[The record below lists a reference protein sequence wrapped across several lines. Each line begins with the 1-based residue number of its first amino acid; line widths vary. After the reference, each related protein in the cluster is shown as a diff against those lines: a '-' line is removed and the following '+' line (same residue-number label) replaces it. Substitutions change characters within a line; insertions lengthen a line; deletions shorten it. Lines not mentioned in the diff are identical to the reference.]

1 MKYKKIIIIAI
12 IVTVIA
18 TPVVSFASMT
28 YDINTF
34 DSIMQFILS
43 STVRDVT
50 EEQLIKGALKGMFQA
65 VDPYSEYFTKEELKE
80 FNEET
85 SGQYSGVGIIISESD
100 GYIVV
105 TSVMNG
111 GPADKAGIKK
121 GDRIVSVD
129 GTNVAGM
136 KRDKVSDLLKGDE
149 GTTVRVGIMREGSN
163 GVTLVDII
171 RGQIRLNPIIYS
183 VKNGIGY
190 IKIFQFTEYTEENLE
205 PALDYMRKNGIK
217 SIVLDLRGNP
227 GGIIPETIDVAQH
240 FVPKG
245 PIVKII
251 YKNAPPDV
259 YYSNLE
265 KPEFNLA
272 VLIDKDTASA
282 AEILA
287 GAIQDTGA
295 GIVIGSQ
302 SYGKGS
308 VQIVM
313 PLEDGSGFKL
323 TMAKYA
329 TPKDRIIDG
338 VGIIPDVKLSN
349 SEPVVPDLSNLA
361 PLREG
366 EAVSRGSINLQVFAL
381 QQRLKLLGYDV
392 GELDGVFGQATE
404 RALKEFQTRN
414 GLKATGTLDEYTYIN
429 LVDAMDR
436 LAHPEVRDIVLE
448 TAIQMLKN
456 KEDKGMI
463 QSQ

>member
-1 MKYKKIIIIAI
+1 
-12 IVTVIA
+12 
-18 TPVVSFASMT
+18 
-28 YDINTF
+28 
-34 DSIMQFILS
+34 
-43 STVRDVT
+43 
-50 EEQLIKGALKGMFQA
+50 
-65 VDPYSEYFTKEELKE
+65 
-80 FNEET
+80 
-85 SGQYSGVGIIISESD
+85 
-100 GYIVV
+100 
-105 TSVMNG
+105 
-111 GPADKAGIKK
+111 
-121 GDRIVSVD
+121 
-129 GTNVAGM
+129 
-136 KRDKVSDLLKGDE
+136 
-149 GTTVRVGIMREGSN
+149 
-163 GVTLVDII
+163 
-171 RGQIRLNPIIYS
+171 
-183 VKNGIGY
+183 
-190 IKIFQFTEYTEENLE
+190 
-205 PALDYMRKNGIK
+205 
-217 SIVLDLRGNP
+217 
-227 GGIIPETIDVAQH
+227 VAQH

>member
-183 VKNGIGY
+183 VKNGVGY

>member
-1 MKYKKIIIIAI
+1 LKYKKIIIIAI

-18 TPVVSFASMT
+18 TPVVSFASVI

-136 KRDKVSDLLKGDE
+136 RRDKVSDLLRGDE
-149 GTTVRVGIMREGSN
+149 GTTVRVGIMREGSD

-171 RGQIRLNPIIYS
+171 RGQIKLNPIIYS
-183 VKNGIGY
+183 VKNGVGY

-227 GGIIPETIDVAQH
+227 GV
-240 FVPKG
+240 
-245 PIVKII
+245 
-251 YKNAPPDV
+251 
-259 YYSNLE
+259 
-265 KPEFNLA
+265 
-272 VLIDKDTASA
+272 
-282 AEILA
+282 
-287 GAIQDTGA
+287 
-295 GIVIGSQ
+295 
-302 SYGKGS
+302 
-308 VQIVM
+308 
-313 PLEDGSGFKL
+313 
-323 TMAKYA
+323 
-329 TPKDRIIDG
+329 
-338 VGIIPDVKLSN
+338 
-349 SEPVVPDLSNLA
+349 
-361 PLREG
+361 
-366 EAVSRGSINLQVFAL
+366 
-381 QQRLKLLGYDV
+381 
-392 GELDGVFGQATE
+392 
-404 RALKEFQTRN
+404 
-414 GLKATGTLDEYTYIN
+414 
-429 LVDAMDR
+429 
-436 LAHPEVRDIVLE
+436 
-448 TAIQMLKN
+448 
-456 KEDKGMI
+456 
-463 QSQ
+463 

>member
-18 TPVVSFASMT
+18 TPVVSFASVT

-136 KRDKVSDLLKGDE
+136 RRDKVSDLLRGDE
-149 GTTVRVGIMREGSN
+149 GTTVRVGIMREGSD

-171 RGQIRLNPIIYS
+171 RGQIKLNPIIYS
-183 VKNGIGY
+183 VKNGVGY